1 MYSSIASTKMT
12 SAYQYHQLGIVLC
25 TVILAVLLQPGS
37 CTPFRPNALN
47 AESVPLPSGSCRER
61 GLCCSG
67 RDRSCAVSFGNLGGS
82 ASLLGNL
89 IAAADNSAKE
99 CYCDGACITLGDC
112 CPDYKSTCGV
122 IDCRVSEWSQWSECD
137 AACGVG
143 SMSRSRTVQSEPR
156 NGGKECPDLRQKRAC
171 HGQRC
176 EVQQDNDKIQR
187 ETAIILQSSFSY
199 TRNVDENQDI
209 RRNLRLNYPKDP
221 LKENVIEYTVLFEVT
236 KSKKSC
242 ETLGAEVY
250 GKLQEGSKVCVTCQ
264 GLAMRRHLGYR
275 CSGHGS
281 LGKSTRWTALGNT
294 GCHGRWIR
302 LDERVA
308 ATYCGGNK
316 NGTALTA
323 NEPDFIFV

>member
-1 MYSSIASTKMT
+1 MAPLKST
-12 SAYQYHQLGIVLC
+12 AYLHHLA
-25 TVILAVLLQPGS
+25 AVLLIVTVLFHPGS
-37 CTPFRPNALN
+37 GTPFRPSALP
-47 AESVPLPSGSCRER
+47 AENVLSSGSCRV
-61 GLCCSG
+61 GNLCCTG
-67 RDRSCAVSFGNLGGS
+67 RDRNCAVSLNPGGPVSLIGN
-82 ASLLGNL
+82 
-89 IAAADNSAKE
+89 IITAAENSAKE
-99 CYCDGACITLGDC
+99 CYCDSACITLGDC
-112 CPDYKSTCGV
+112 CADYKATCGV
-122 IDCRVSEWSQWSECD
+122 IDCRVSEWEQWSECD

-143 SMSRSRTVQSEPR
+143 SMSRSRTVQYEPQ

-176 EVQQDNDKIQR
+176 EVQDNDKMQR
-187 ETAIILQSSFSY
+187 ETAIILQSSFSS

-236 KSKKSC
+236 KNKKSC
-242 ETLGAEVY
+242 ETLGAEVF
-250 GKLQEGSKVCVTCQ
+250 GKLQEGSKVCVQCQ
-264 GLAMRRHLGYR
+264 DAAMRRHLGYR
-275 CSGHGS
+275 CSGHGL

-308 ATYCGGNK
+308 ASYCGGNK
-316 NGTALTA
+316 NGTAFGS